1 MREQVES
8 RPQPGNDGVLKL
20 MKRLNLPMTR
30 DQYLELAYLGRDIP
44 SPFPIELELSLP
56 QQFQKKS

>member
-20 MKRLNLPMTR
+20 MKRLSLPMTR
-30 DQYLELAYLGRDIP
+30 EQYLELAYMGQDIP
-44 SPFPIELELSLP
+44 DPLPIELELNLP
-56 QQFQKKS
+56 PQFQKS

>member
-20 MKRLNLPMTR
+20 MKRLSLPMTR
-30 DQYLELAYLGRDIP
+30 EQYLELAYMGQDIP
-44 SPFPIELELSLP
+44 DPLPIELELNLP
-56 QQFQKKS
+56 PQFQKA

>member
-30 DQYLELAYLGRDIP
+30 EQYLELAYMGQDIP
-44 SPFPIELELSLP
+44 DPLPIELELNLP
-56 QQFQKKS
+56 PQFQKA